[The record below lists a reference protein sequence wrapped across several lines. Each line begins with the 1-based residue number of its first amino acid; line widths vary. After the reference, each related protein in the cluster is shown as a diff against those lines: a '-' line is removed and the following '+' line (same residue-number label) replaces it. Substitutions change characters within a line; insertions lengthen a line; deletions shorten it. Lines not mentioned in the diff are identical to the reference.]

1 MKRTLFRIVI
11 LMLLA
16 GTFVTIF
23 GFSNQN
29 GESSSSVSR
38 KVARKI
44 INVFP
49 YTKDLSETTKT
60 KIVERSQPIIRKLAH
75 FSIYTAVGILIM
87 TFISTY
93 NVKLL
98 KKFIISILVGLS
110 YAISDEFHQSFIPGR
125 TASPIDVIIDTVGV
139 FTGIIIVLIL
149 ISVYKALFKEVRE

>member
-60 KIVERSQPIIRKLAH
+60 KIVERSQP
-75 FSIYTAVGILIM
+75 ILIM